1 MTGLRKWLRW
11 WRLWR
16 QVTRMGKDVQFLGTR
31 IEVKGHVELGDRC
44 ILGEGVVLRTH
55 KQGKILVHSDV
66 EIADFV
72 LVQCNTVLEIGSGA
86 RLGEYC
92 VIRDTNHVMR
102 GTDVHWRLT
111 PHVTQPITIG
121 SNCYIGPHVYISPGV
136 TIGEGAVIGPGSV
149 VSKDV
154 GPFEI
159 WAGYPASF
167 IAHRTEQRVQT
178 TLRRHLDLVS
188 MFGVTAPGEE

>member
-1 MTGLRKWLRW
+1 MNALRSR

-16 QVTRMGKDVQFLGTR
+16 LRRQVERMGRDVQFLGTR
-31 IEVKGHVELGDRC
+31 IEVKGHIELGDRC

-55 KQGKILVHSDV
+55 KQGRIVIGEDV
-66 EIADFV
+66 EIADFA
-72 LVQCNTVLEIGSGA
+72 LIQCNALLEIGGGT

-102 GTDVHWRLT
+102 GTSLHWRLT
-111 PHVTQPITIG
+111 PHVTEPITIG
-121 SNCYIGPHVYISPGV
+121 PNCYLGAHVYISPGV
-136 TIGEGAVIGPGSV
+136 TIGEGAVVGPGSV
-149 VSKDV
+149 VSKNI
-154 GPFEI
+154 GAFEI

-188 MFGVTAPGEE
+188 MFGVTAPEES